1 MEAERGIGGGAAAG
15 PARET
20 ATPPPFP
27 LWLQVVD
34 AGCGV
39 RAGRTPGLPQLRR
52 FNSSCSSGGCS
63 EARPLRTQG
72 SDAAG
77 ALEGRGLRRALF
89 PSLALTE
96 GVWVPWGRDLHISA

>member
-20 ATPPPFP
+20 ATAPPFP

-72 SDAAG
+72 SDAAR